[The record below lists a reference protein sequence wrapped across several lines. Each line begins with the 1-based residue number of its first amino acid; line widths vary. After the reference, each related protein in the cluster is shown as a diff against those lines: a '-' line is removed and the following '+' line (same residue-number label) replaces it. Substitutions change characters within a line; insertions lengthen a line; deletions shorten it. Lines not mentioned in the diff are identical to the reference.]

1 MAKGKKKTAERK
13 VGRPKRKFTEAQVR
27 RMGEL
32 AFAGC
37 QNNTIATIMDI
48 PKETLVV
55 NFGHLLTKKRC
66 ERKLKLRREQNK
78 ATKAGVPSMLIW
90 MGKQTLEQVDK
101 AELSGPGGGPLQ
113 ITMVDYGKID
123 DSKPT
128 V

>member
-1 MAKGKKKTAERK
+1 MAKDKKKTAKRK

-27 RMGEL
+27 RMGDL

-37 QNNTIATIMDI
+37 QNNTIATIMEI